1 MDGLWL
7 LGRDPVSLSAAA
19 FLTGLVADWPAAADL
34 CVLRPGRFLIA
45 LCTERHLIRR
55 HRSCWEWPQR
65 AAVSHMVW
73 CGDAGRRLDVL
84 VFLHA
89 GCSLLGWTPPPPAPY
104 CVPHGIFSQCV
115 SFFPFEHE
123 LASFSLSS
131 WLTQEQTRRT
141 SWKTANRN
149 ISDIRVV
156 HHSGEQKQA
165 QPVCVCVS
173 GGAEGAAWS
182 LQTSNAE
189 ITHVIT
195 VIADFTSV
203 DLRLRH
209 QLSSLLSAGRLSSL
223 CGDRRCSMQAIR
235 QRNWITA

>member
-7 LGRDPVSLSAAA
+7 LVRDPVSLSAAA
-19 FLTGLVADWPAAADL
+19 FLGGLLADWPAAADL

-84 VFLHA
+84 VFLCA
-89 GCSLLGWTPPPPAPY
+89 SCSLLGWTPPPPLLPSLLAPH

-131 WLTQEQTRRT
+131 WLTQEQTPHERQPTEISQISESCIILASR
-141 SWKTANRN
+141 NRP
-149 ISDIRVV
+149 SPCVWV
-156 HHSGEQKQA
+156 EEQREQRGHCR
-165 QPVCVCVS
+165 P
-173 GGAEGAAWS
+173 
-182 LQTSNAE
+182 
-189 ITHVIT
+189 
-195 VIADFTSV
+195 
-203 DLRLRH
+203 R
-209 QLSSLLSAGRLSSL
+209 
-223 CGDRRCSMQAIR
+223 MQR
-235 QRNWITA
+235 